1 MALEERANMSVNA
14 ERFVVGVVVTL
25 TIVLYVIWL
34 LSNRLR
40 NKESKLKAFSERL
53 KSAFDRILGL

>member
-1 MALEERANMSVNA
+1 MSVNA
-14 ERFVVGVVVTL
+14 ELFVVGVVVTL
-25 TIVLYVIWL
+25 TIVLYAIWL